1 MWRPYLGSRFLWGQE
16 MPPFDQV
23 TKLGSKLSFP
33 VWNPY
38 FSIDVSLT
46 VNVKR
51 DYSALQNF
59 WFRSESYRVCIVGM
73 QPVLR
78 EALFLESIK
87 TLTPSFF
94 PPAFF
99 TFPPPLPLLFHPPPP
114 PPFSLLSPCRNV
126 TLQSWN
132 VVRWVKVTINFNF
145 ST

>member
-59 WFRSESYRVCIVGM
+59 WFRSESYRECIVGM
-73 QPVLR
+73 QRVLK
-78 EALFLESIK
+78 EALFLFFFWKALKIL
-87 TLTPSFF
+87 TLSFF
-94 PPAFF
+94 PPSFF
-99 TFPPPLPLLFHPPPP
+99 TSPT
-114 PPFSLLSPCRNV
+114 PPFFLLPPCRNV
-126 TLQSWN
+126 TLQYWN
-132 VVRWVKVTINFNF
+132 VLRWVKVTINFNF